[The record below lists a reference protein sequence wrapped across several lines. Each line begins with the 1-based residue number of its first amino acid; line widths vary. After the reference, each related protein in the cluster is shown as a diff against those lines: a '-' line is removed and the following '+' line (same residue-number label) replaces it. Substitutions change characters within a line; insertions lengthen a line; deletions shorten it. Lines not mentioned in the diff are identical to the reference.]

1 MNVFN
6 LPFKFRLHR
15 IRILFVTTTFVFAM
29 VIFLP
34 LFRKSSI
41 PSTRAHHPSLKK
53 TLRFKYVTH
62 LGNSSVACRLAQL
75 DPFHESILQYIEDLG
90 KLQCEGESFSSFHN
104 NVLRVEGE
112 GIVSAQ
118 YRIIGRPP
126 GDDFNILRS
135 EPVPIPNIAD
145 NSAENAVQYEQ
156 HSRGTISSV
165 SCHGFNIIYINVYG
179 WVFLFTQDT
188 VPYNSERISKLMLF
202 LLKYNDLECFFSSAF
217 DRHFFGWED
226 I

>member
-1 MNVFN
+1 MNVFK
-6 LPFKFRLHR
+6 LPFMFRLHR
-15 IRILFVTTTFVFAM
+15 IRILFVTTTFVCAM

-34 LFRKSSI
+34 LFRKSST
-41 PSTRAHHPSLKK
+41 SAHHPSFKK
-53 TLRFKYVTH
+53 TLRFKYVSH
-62 LGNSSVACRLAQL
+62 VGNRSVACRLAQL
-75 DPFHESILQYIEDLG
+75 DPFHESILQFIEDLG
-90 KLQCEGESFSSFHN
+90 KLQCEGKSFSSFDN

-145 NSAENAVQYEQ
+145 NSAEKAVQYEQ

-165 SCHGFNIIYINVYG
+165 SCHGFNII
-179 WVFLFTQDT
+179 L
-188 VPYNSERISKLMLF
+188 ISFCKGG
-202 LLKYNDLECFFSSAF
+202 CSFS
-217 DRHFFGWED
+217 R
-226 I
+226 

>member
-1 MNVFN
+1 MSLGCLWSAEDVKERHDIRLSSEELRLLPFEKFQLFEIIAMNVFK
-6 LPFKFRLHR
+6 LPFTFRLHR
-15 IRILFVTTTFVFAM
+15 IRILIVTTTFVCAM

-41 PSTRAHHPSLKK
+41 PSTSAHHPSFKK
-53 TLRFKYVTH
+53 TLRFKYVSH
-62 LGNSSVACRLAQL
+62 VGNRSVACRLAQL
-75 DPFHESILQYIEDLG
+75 DPFHESILQFIEDLG
-90 KLQCEGESFSSFHN
+90 KLQCEGKSFSSFDN

-145 NSAENAVQYEQ
+145 NSAEKAVQYEQ

-165 SCHGFNIIYINVYG
+165 SCHGFNII
-179 WVFLFTQDT
+179 L
-188 VPYNSERISKLMLF
+188 ISFCMGG
-202 LLKYNDLECFFSSAF
+202 CSFS
-217 DRHFFGWED
+217 R
-226 I
+226 